1 MWRKGGLEKLAL
13 AALLA
18 TSALV
23 IVVAIAWGTRLIV
36 QQHNKAIAQPTS
48 LPIGGFP
55 MSGDPAPDFK
65 LTDQFGQ
72 SITLSSLRGRE
83 VVMAFIDARCT
94 TICPLTSKIMYDAK
108 AHLSASQASKVVL
121 VAVNANPAATSIEA
135 VRTWSI
141 QHGMLNQWQ
150 FLTGTPQQL
159 QAVYHAY
166 NIYVQVASSGEA
178 IHDAIIFIIDSN
190 GRERLFY
197 ETLDSSAAADL
208 TSQEVGL
215 EAGMR
220 QWLP

>member
-1 MWRKGGLEKLAL
+1 MWRKVGIEELAF

-18 TSALV
+18 TSTLV
-23 IVVAIAWGTRLIV
+23 IIAAAIWGTRLIV
-36 QQHNKAIAQPTS
+36 QQRNQAIAQPTS

-65 LTDQFGQ
+65 LTDQFGHVV
-72 SITLSSLRGRE
+72 TLSSLRGRE

-108 AHLSASQASKVVL
+108 AHLSASQASKLAL

-150 FLTGTPQQL
+150 FLTGSPQEL
-159 QAVYHAY
+159 QPIYHAY
-166 NIYVQVASSGEA
+166 NVYVHVDSSGQA
-178 IHDAIIFIIDSN
+178 VHDPIIFIIDTN